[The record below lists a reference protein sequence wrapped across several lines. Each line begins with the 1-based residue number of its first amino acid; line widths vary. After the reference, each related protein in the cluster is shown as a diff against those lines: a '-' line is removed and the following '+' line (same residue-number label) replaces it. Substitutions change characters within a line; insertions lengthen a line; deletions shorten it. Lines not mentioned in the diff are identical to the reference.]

1 MPKSTEKPT
10 LPHTNQP
17 AAFQRYA
24 DEHEKKGSKEL
35 EVIRFRWK
43 INSVKDRIQAT
54 FEKEKALASIK
65 IERNMRWPSVWNAP
79 YFLIPENEVDSDII
93 NTILIKSWETQGSA
107 CPSLPRCFIDD
118 DILSERGNFK
128 ITAFLFYYLKNIPG
142 IRKDIK
148 RIVGIQEYRKG
159 MGDGAASWLKI
170 GQHSIENTFHLQTW
184 NQFRGDAKQYM
195 MWRNCLKL
203 LEADPSTATWFPG
216 IRGVEWMRKNGN
228 VYPKVDGMDDDKV
241 GLVCGRDEK
250 MEQKLAFEKS
260 CNFNERRIIYDI
272 KMREFIKEK
281 YGVEIESL
289 ANKWSRMCW
298 NCCLPKEGL
307 LRCSKCD
314 IAKYCG
320 KDCQR
325 EDWKVHKELHG
336 LEKYL
341 KPIEEGGLPLS

>member
-1 MPKSTEKPT
+1 MPKSTKKPT

-17 AAFQRYA
+17 AAFQRFA
-24 DEHEKKGSKEL
+24 DEHEKKGSKEI
-35 EVIRFRWK
+35 EAIRERW
-43 INSVKDRIQAT
+43 IVDSAKDRIEAT
-54 FEKEKALASIK
+54 FQKEKALASIK
-65 IERNMRWPSVWNAP
+65 IEPNFRWQQFWTTPP
-79 YFLIPENEVDSDII
+79 FLIPEKEVDSDII

-107 CPSLPRCFIDD
+107 CPDLVRCFTYD
-118 DILSERGNFK
+118 DILSEKGNFK
-128 ITAFLFYYLKNIPG
+128 MTAFLFYYLKKIPG
-142 IRKDIK
+142 IRKDIT
-148 RIVGIQEYRKG
+148 RVVGIQEYVDGNG
-159 MGDGAASWLKI
+159 MGAGSWLKI
-170 GQHSIENTFHLQTW
+170 GQHKIENTFHYNVW
-184 NQFRGDAKQYM
+184 NQVGADPFRFM
-195 MWRNCLKL
+195 MWKIGTKL
-203 LEADPSTATWFPG
+203 IEADPTKAKLDFGT
-216 IRGVEWMRKNGN
+216 EYLRKHGHC
-228 VYPKVDGMDDDKV
+228 YPKVDGIDDKKI
-241 GLVCGRDEK
+241 GLVCGPDEK

-298 NCCLPKEGL
+298 NCFTTPAECL

-320 KDCQR
+320 KTCQR

-341 KPIEEGGLPLS
+341 KPIEEAGLSLS